1 MSARLMGMAFKTGI
15 PRGQRFV
22 LVKLCDCANDE
33 GLCYPSQETVAED
46 TGFGETAVQQHIK
59 WLKENNF
66 IKSARRQRGRE
77 RQSDIY
83 RINVALLE
91 KCYAEAAKRKAERRA
106 KMREEPSDFEPSDF
120 EPSDFE
126 PSDFGSKNPQILSHE
141 PSDFGGSLYEE
152 PSVEPSIEPSGY
164 CTAPQTAADTPSCGF
179 ASEPAPRS
187 DFVGN
192 GFANPSTGRA
202 VQTQAEILPAEPV
215 RPARPSENPAEPE
228 NASATNRAVWAAYR
242 QAYLD
247 RYGVEPLRN
256 AKVNGQIAQ
265 FVRTV
270 GAEDAPK
277 LAAFYPW
284 HNGGFFVQRRHDFGL
299 LLQSAQQIRT
309 DWLRGEQMTQTKAR
323 QTEKTQTAVE
333 THKGAL
339 AILQAKGLV

>member
-1 MSARLMGMAFKTGI
+1 MGMAFKTGI

-91 KCYAEAAKRKAERRA
+91 KCYAEAAKRKAERRV

-126 PSDFGSKNPQILSHE
+126 PSDFEPSDFGSKNLQILSHE

-152 PSVEPSIEPSGY
+152 PSVEPSVEPSELNARAAHAPAGHAETGKRAGAAKSKPAKPTRHETELALLATY
-164 CTAPQTAADTPSCGF
+164 GITGQVAEDFLQTRKVKRQPLTETAMCVIASEAQKVGMTAFQAVVFSIGNGWGSFRAEWLQNKTFGRSGNRGGLTHNQTADVMDSKDYGN
-179 ASEPAPRS
+179 APTT
-187 DFVGN
+187 DF
-192 GFANPSTGRA
+192 
-202 VQTQAEILPAEPV
+202 
-215 RPARPSENPAEPE
+215 
-228 NASATNRAVWAAYR
+228 
-242 QAYLD
+242 
-247 RYGVEPLRN
+247 
-256 AKVNGQIAQ
+256 
-265 FVRTV
+265 
-270 GAEDAPK
+270 
-277 LAAFYPW
+277 
-284 HNGGFFVQRRHDFGL
+284 
-299 LLQSAQQIRT
+299 
-309 DWLRGEQMTQTKAR
+309 
-323 QTEKTQTAVE
+323 
-333 THKGAL
+333 
-339 AILQAKGLV
+339 

>member
-91 KCYAEAAKRKAERRA
+91 KCYAEAAKRKAERRV
-106 KMREEPSDFEPSDF
+106 KMQE

-126 PSDFGSKNPQILSHE
+126 PSDFGSKNLQILSHE

-152 PSVEPSIEPSGY
+152 PSIEPSVEPSELNARAARDPADHAETGERAVAAKSKPAKPTRHETELALLATHGITGQEAEDFLQIRKAKRQPLTE
-164 CTAPQTAADTPSCGF
+164 TAMRLIAGEAEKCGMTARDAVLYAIGNGWGSFRAEWLQNKTFGGAAQAAKPNRINDI
-179 ASEPAPRS
+179 PAPMK
-187 DFVGN
+187 G
-192 GFANPSTGRA
+192 G
-202 VQTQAEILPAEPV
+202 
-215 RPARPSENPAEPE
+215 
-228 NASATNRAVWAAYR
+228 
-242 QAYLD
+242 AYL
-247 RYGVEPLRN
+247 
-256 AKVNGQIAQ
+256 AKDV
-265 FVRTV
+265 
-270 GAEDAPK
+270 
-277 LAAFYPW
+277 L
-284 HNGGFFVQRRHDFGL
+284 
-299 LLQSAQQIRT
+299 
-309 DWLRGEQMTQTKAR
+309 
-323 QTEKTQTAVE
+323 
-333 THKGAL
+333 
-339 AILQAKGLV
+339 

>member
-83 RINVALLE
+83 RINVDLLE

-106 KMREEPSDFEPSDF
+106 KMRE

-152 PSVEPSIEPSGY
+152 PSIEPSVEPSELNARAAHTPAGHAETEKRAGAAKPKPAKPTRHETELALLATHGITGQEAEDFLQIRKAKRQPLTE
-164 CTAPQTAADTPSCGF
+164 TAMRLIAGEAEKCGMTARDAVLYAIGNGWGSFRAEWLQNKTFGSAAQAAKPNRINDI
-179 ASEPAPRS
+179 PAPMK
-187 DFVGN
+187 G
-192 GFANPSTGRA
+192 G
-202 VQTQAEILPAEPV
+202 
-215 RPARPSENPAEPE
+215 
-228 NASATNRAVWAAYR
+228 
-242 QAYLD
+242 AYL
-247 RYGVEPLRN
+247 
-256 AKVNGQIAQ
+256 AKDV
-265 FVRTV
+265 
-270 GAEDAPK
+270 
-277 LAAFYPW
+277 L
-284 HNGGFFVQRRHDFGL
+284 
-299 LLQSAQQIRT
+299 
-309 DWLRGEQMTQTKAR
+309 
-323 QTEKTQTAVE
+323 
-333 THKGAL
+333 
-339 AILQAKGLV
+339 

>member
-126 PSDFGSKNPQILSHE
+126 PSDFEPSDFGSKNPQILSHE

-152 PSVEPSIEPSGY
+152 PSVEPSIEPSGLNARAAHAPADHAETGKRAEAAKPKPAKPTRHETELALLATHGITGQEAEDFLQIRKAKRQPLTE
-164 CTAPQTAADTPSCGF
+164 TAMRLIAGEAEKCGMTAWDAVLYAIGNGWGSFRAEWLQNKTFGSAAQAAKPNRINDI
-179 ASEPAPRS
+179 PAPMK
-187 DFVGN
+187 G
-192 GFANPSTGRA
+192 G
-202 VQTQAEILPAEPV
+202 
-215 RPARPSENPAEPE
+215 
-228 NASATNRAVWAAYR
+228 
-242 QAYLD
+242 AYL
-247 RYGVEPLRN
+247 
-256 AKVNGQIAQ
+256 AKDV
-265 FVRTV
+265 
-270 GAEDAPK
+270 
-277 LAAFYPW
+277 L
-284 HNGGFFVQRRHDFGL
+284 
-299 LLQSAQQIRT
+299 
-309 DWLRGEQMTQTKAR
+309 
-323 QTEKTQTAVE
+323 
-333 THKGAL
+333 
-339 AILQAKGLV
+339 

>member
-152 PSVEPSIEPSGY
+152 PSVEPSIEPSGLN
-164 CTAPQTAADTPSCGF
+164 ARAAHTPAGH
-179 ASEPAPRS
+179 AE
-187 DFVGN
+187 
-192 GFANPSTGRA
+192 TEKRA
-202 VQTQAEILPAEPV
+202 GAAKP
-215 RPARPSENPAEPE
+215 NPA
-228 NASATNRAVWAAYR
+228 NVATWKAYAAAYR
-242 QAYLD
+242 D
-247 RYGVEPLRN
+247 RYGVLPAAN
-256 AKVNGQIAQ
+256 AKTRGQAANL
-265 FVRTV
+265 VRMV
-270 GAEDAPK
+270 GADLAPG
-277 LAAFYPW
+277 LAAYYLT
-284 HNGGFFVQRRHDFGL
+284 HNGGFFVQCRHDFGL
-299 LLQSAQQIRT
+299 LLKSYQQILT
-309 DWLRGEQMTQTKAR
+309 DMQRGEQMTQTRAR
-323 QTEKTQTAVE
+323 QADRTDWHPPYEPTGE
-333 THKGAL
+333 
-339 AILQAKGLV
+339 

>member
-1 MSARLMGMAFKTGI
+1 MGMAFKTGI

-83 RINVALLE
+83 RINVDLLE

-106 KMREEPSDFEPSDF
+106 KMRE

-152 PSVEPSIEPSGY
+152 PSIEPSIEPSVEPSELNARAAHTPAGHAETEKRAGAAKPKPAKPTRHETELALLATHGITGQEAEDFLQIRKAKRQPLTE
-164 CTAPQTAADTPSCGF
+164 TAMRLIAGEAEKCGMTARDAVLYAIGNGWGSFRAEWLQNKTFGSAAQAAKPNRINDI
-179 ASEPAPRS
+179 PAPMK
-187 DFVGN
+187 G
-192 GFANPSTGRA
+192 G
-202 VQTQAEILPAEPV
+202 
-215 RPARPSENPAEPE
+215 
-228 NASATNRAVWAAYR
+228 
-242 QAYLD
+242 AYL
-247 RYGVEPLRN
+247 
-256 AKVNGQIAQ
+256 AKDV
-265 FVRTV
+265 
-270 GAEDAPK
+270 
-277 LAAFYPW
+277 L
-284 HNGGFFVQRRHDFGL
+284 
-299 LLQSAQQIRT
+299 
-309 DWLRGEQMTQTKAR
+309 
-323 QTEKTQTAVE
+323 
-333 THKGAL
+333 
-339 AILQAKGLV
+339 